1 MSEELNKMFEQFILE
16 WIQLNYHDA
25 KIIQQERHK
34 DCHTERNKELNDRE
48 LIHILFLSYHTNI
61 IKYIL
66 KQKKLKYYHKIPM
79 IEYIVQYHQ
88 IIYNIQNLDDILEWK
103 NVDKPSYLIQHLICI
118 YIKTDKILKMMLQV
132 FEDFENEVVVLK

>member
-34 DCHTERNKELNDRE
+34 DCHKERNKEMNDRE
-48 LIHILFLSYHTNI
+48 LIHILFLSYHTTI
-61 IKYIL
+61 TKYIL

-79 IEYIVQYHQ
+79 IEYIVQYHKN
-88 IIYNIQNLDDILEWK
+88 IYNIQNVDYILDQTKTD
-103 NVDKPSYLIQHLICI
+103 NMSYLIQYMICVC
-118 YIKTDKILKMMLQV
+118 IKTPAILTTILET
-132 FEDFENEVVVLK
+132 FEDFENETVVLK